1 MYFKNGQVIAMLL
14 FSIVI
19 PVYNKREYLDECVN
33 SILRQNNDDLEII
46 LVDDG
51 STDGSKE
58 VCDRLANSYQNII
71 KVIHKQN
78 EGLLMA
84 RRDGFEICSGK
95 YILSLDSDDYFFDG
109 ALDKLRLCIKEN
121 QPDLIIYDLTL
132 VRENKIIG
140 HLNKTIPFCDN
151 QRVDKAFLF
160 DGMLLKSNNF
170 VSMAAKCIKRTTL
183 DIDNKYREYFGL
195 NYGEDSLQSVAIFNR
210 AENIF
215 FLGGE
220 IYAYRLGSGMT
231 SDTKIKFYYDFKKVY
246 ELLGNQKNIW
256 NINAFEE
263 KAAFYLLKTAS
274 DYVVAQR
281 YTRYGFKELS
291 RNFEVIQKDTE
302 FLSSYKKLRH
312 KELFGLL
319 RKPEKIIIDNLYH
332 GNKVAL
338 YLSIIVMRILVS
350 K

>member
-1 MYFKNGQVIAMLL
+1 MLL
-14 FSIVI
+14 FSIVV

-71 KVIHKQN
+71 KVIHKKN

-84 RRDGFEICSGK
+84 RRDGFKICSGK

-109 ALDKLRLCIKEN
+109 ALDRLRLCIKKN

-132 VRENKIIG
+132 VRDNKIIG
-140 HLNKTIPFCDN
+140 HLNKTNPFCDN
-151 QRVDKAFLF
+151 QRIRKDFLYN
-160 DGMLLKSNNF
+160 GMLLKTINF
-170 VSMAAKCIKRTTL
+170 VSMAAKCIKRTAL
-183 DIDNKYREYFGL
+183 DVDNNYSEYFGL
-195 NYGEDSLQSVAIFNR
+195 NYGEDSLQSIAIINC
-210 AENIF
+210 AEKIF
-215 FLGGE
+215 FLEGE

-246 ELLGNQKNIW
+246 ELLGNQKNVW
-256 NINAFEE
+256 NIDAFEE
-263 KAAFYLLKTAS
+263 KVAFYLLKTAS
-274 DYVVAQR
+274 EYVVAQR

-291 RNFEVIQKDTE
+291 DNFEVIQKDQDFISCYE
-302 FLSSYKKLRH
+302 ALRN
-312 KELFGLL
+312 KGLFGLF
-319 RKPEKIIIDNLYH
+319 KMPEKIIIDNIYR

-338 YLSIIVMRILVS
+338 YLSVIVMRITVS